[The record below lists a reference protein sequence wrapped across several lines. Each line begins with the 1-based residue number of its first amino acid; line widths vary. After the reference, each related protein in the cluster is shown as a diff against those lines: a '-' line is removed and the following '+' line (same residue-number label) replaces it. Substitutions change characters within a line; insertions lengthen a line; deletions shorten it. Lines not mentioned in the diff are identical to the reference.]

1 MRRAGAAGVSR
12 DSPGRDGHY
21 YHLDGL
27 RGTFMLVG
35 VFVHAGTLG
44 HDRVFHGIAYAS
56 GLFRMQGFFLISG
69 FLSAM
74 LVGKYGAARTVRRR
88 FAAVGTPLI
97 CTFVLL
103 NPPTLWMTYN
113 FHNDPDIS
121 FLNFL
126 RGRTIPNP
134 EGELHWPLQ
143 LWFLVSLLFYV
154 LCTPPAVALLTR
166 LVRLPLYQR
175 ATASRIPA
183 MAAIVVGVL
192 AFTIVLRG
200 FRRALVEPV
209 LGTGG
214 VSDVARMTLQHLP
227 FYCLGLLLYLDRRRL
242 LAHFQRPAPILL
254 VASGLIVL
262 AGNRG
267 LIPQAGYGTGQVL
280 GETVFSTALVST
292 LLGLGARTVTGP
304 RAWVSYLA
312 DSAYTVYL
320 FHFFWIYI
328 VANLLG
334 LDTSLAWPQM
344 LLVTVL
350 VIGITLAIHQFVIAR
365 SAFLRKM
372 FNGRFPAKKGDTR
385 PATRHARRPVSDVA
399 RQLRGDDPETTL
411 PLSILRP
418 PPMAEHRP
426 DSWAD
431 AERTQQ
437 LYWLPW

>member
-1 MRRAGAAGVSR
+1 MGRAARDAHGQGA
-12 DSPGRDGHY
+12 HY

-35 VFVHAGTLG
+35 VFVHVSTLG
-44 HDRVFHGIAYAS
+44 HDRVFHGIAFAS

-88 FAAVGTPLI
+88 FAAVGTPLV
-97 CTFVLL
+97 CTFVLF

-113 FHNDPDIS
+113 FHNDPNIS
-121 FLNFL
+121 FQDFL
-126 RGRTIPNP
+126 RGRTIPHP
-134 EGELHWPLQ
+134 EGELHWPLH
-143 LWFLVSLLFYV
+143 LWFLISLLCYV
-154 LCTPPAVALLTR
+154 LCTPPAVMLLTR

-175 ATASRIPA
+175 ATVSRSPA
-183 MAAIVVGVL
+183 MAVIVLGVL
-192 AFTIVLRG
+192 AFTIVLHG
-200 FRRALVEPV
+200 FRRAVAEPV
-209 LGTGG
+209 LGTGAVG
-214 VSDVARMTLQHLP
+214 EIARMTLQHLP

-254 VASGLIVL
+254 VASGLVVL

-267 LIPQAGYGTGQVL
+267 WIAQAGYGTGQVL
-280 GETVFSTALVST
+280 SETVFSTALVSA
-292 LLGLGARTVTGP
+292 LLALGARLVPGP

-344 LLVTVL
+344 LLVTAL

-365 SAFLRKM
+365 SAFLRTM
-372 FNGRFPAKKGDTR
+372 FNGKFPARKGDAR
-385 PATRHARRPVSDVA
+385 PASRHARRPVADAA
-399 RQLRGDDPETTL
+399 RPTPHDDPENTL

-418 PPMAEHRP
+418 LPTPDPTA

-437 LYWLPW
+437 LRWLPW